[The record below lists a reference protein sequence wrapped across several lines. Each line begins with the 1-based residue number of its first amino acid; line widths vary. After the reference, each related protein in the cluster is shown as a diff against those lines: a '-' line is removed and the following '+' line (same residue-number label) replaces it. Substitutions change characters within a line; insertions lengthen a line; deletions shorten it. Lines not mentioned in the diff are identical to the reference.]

1 MGPTTSAGAL
11 QQLQQYQQSAKTPD
25 QAFTEAN
32 QQFGVPAAQQTLTGL
47 RGALQQTTNLLGNV
61 APSVM
66 GRTQNSL
73 VTDAQSNRIIGN
85 EQQPIQQNLSK
96 LGTSY
101 GNAQEDFQTASGQA
115 NQRAQ
120 ATLTGQQGQLSY
132 LQNLYNSLVSQE
144 QQAAQLAEQQRQFN
158 LTPRGGSG
166 GGAGG
171 SAGLSLGGASAP
183 GQAADPVRAAT
194 AFAQLAKQKLL
205 SQGNVQPFAREGV
218 RDQLVGQFG
227 LSAGQ
232 ANDIVYKQL
241 FPDNWAGGGSAP
253 ALQAINKGI
262 GKSGGW

>member
-166 GGAGG
+166 GSAGGGAGG
-171 SAGLSLGGASAP
+171 LDLASLLGATPSGSSSAAVPKADQKTIERDIGRAFQNIQNQPAFYTEKTIIPTIAKQYGL
-183 GQAADPVRAAT
+183 DEAT
-194 AFAQLAKQKLL
+194 AKNLVYNMRKKL
-205 SQGNVQPFAREGV
+205 
-218 RDQLVGQFG
+218 G
-227 LSAGQ
+227 LG
-232 ANDIVYKQL
+232 
-241 FPDNWAGGGSAP
+241 
-253 ALQAINKGI
+253 
-262 GKSGGW
+262 